1 MLTKMSQK
9 IPKNF
14 LCEYCDYNTCN
25 VKDYNKHLL
34 TRKHKMLTNTDKT
47 VPENPEFVCDLCSK
61 TYKYRQSLHVH
72 KRKCSVSK
80 DSITVRDNDTTSGD
94 STIEYLLK
102 ENSEMKRD
110 NMEMKQMMMEM
121 MGKIGNTT
129 NNTMNNQFNINMFL
143 NETCKN
149 AVNFSDF
156 IDRIEISHDDLEN
169 NAQLGFVNGMTK
181 ILMDNLRHLTLHE
194 RPIHCTDVKR
204 ETFYIKDQDVWEKEK
219 STMKLENA
227 IQEVSRKSL
236 KSLINW
242 KKMNPD
248 YEDLDSEF
256 SKKSIHIQQNS
267 SGLCQKESFYPKIIH
282 HLAKE
287 NSITHLKNDL

>member
-9 IPKNF
+9 IPKKF
-14 LCEYCDYNTCN
+14 LCEYCDYNTSN

-34 TRKHKMLTNTDKT
+34 TRKHKMLTNVDKT
-47 VPENPEFVCDLCSK
+47 VPENPEFVCDQCSK

-80 DSITVRDNDTTSGD
+80 DTIAVIDKDTTSGD

-102 ENSEMKRD
+102 ENSEMK
-110 NMEMKQMMMEM
+110 QMIMEM
-121 MGKIGNTT
+121 MGKMGNTT
-129 NNTMNNQFNINMFL
+129 NNTMNNHFNINMFL
-143 NETCKN
+143 NDQCKN

-181 ILMDNLRHLTLHE
+181 ILMDNLRLLTLHE

-204 ETFYIKDQDVWEKEK
+204 ETFYIKDQDVWEKER
-219 STMKLENA
+219 STVKLENA

-236 KSLINW
+236 KSLIDW
-242 KKMNPD
+242 KKTNPD
-248 YEDLDSEF
+248 YDDLDSDF

-282 HLAKE
+282 HLAKG
-287 NSITHLKNDL
+287 NTISQLKV